1 MKALTCPNCGGTIN
15 EARMICEYCGT
26 RFESNL
32 RLDDL
37 CNPLRIISVPSQTK
51 TYQAMMQVP
60 NYVVAQVGDENHFKD
75 YVINELSYKLA
86 KAIAPN
92 MDIEIADDIR
102 HNSQEIHARVRIVT
116 NDYRY

>member
-1 MKALTCPNCGGTIN
+1 MKALTCPNCGGTVN

-32 RLDDL
+32 NDYLH
-37 CNPLRIISVPSQTK
+37 PMKIISVPSQTK

-60 NYVVAQVGDENHFKD
+60 NYVVAQVGDENRFKD

>member
-26 RFESNL
+26 RFESEFS
-32 RLDDL
+32 
-37 CNPLRIISVPSQTK
+37 NPISTQPLKIISVPSQTK
-51 TYQAMMQVP
+51 TYQAMMFVP
-60 NYVVAQVGDENHFKD
+60 NYVVAEVGDDKRFKD

-86 KAIAPN
+86 KSIAPE
-92 MDIEIADDIR
+92 MDIEISDDIR
-102 HNSQEIHARVRIVT
+102 NNSQEIHARVRIVT